1 MADIIDPLMPPY
13 RFERVQ
19 SRLYR
24 GGYPKPRNFRFLRR
38 QRLKTIVSLIP
49 DDRDNLLTEF
59 CHSEG
64 IRRIVIAVD
73 SPNENV
79 TVTESIVSRCLELVI
94 SPDTMPLY
102 LHCLDG
108 SNVTGVVIMC
118 LRKLQLWR
126 VASLQNEYLRFEQD
140 GEIIP
145 EESEFVEAYSGRG
158 LVLPNPYAEW
168 LWPGRA
174 AADVNVLPFKNGT
187 HPVVPHT
194 RLRQRMSTDI
204 CQADP
209 RSSQSR
215 SATDLSLVKSG
226 ETSRASGAM
235 GAAET
240 FSTDRSLSEAHSA
253 RVLASEA
260 SSSLAVDS
268 VACLPKYSRVDDE
281 EFEKQSQAA
290 DQLGLHTSF
299 STGALPDMTHS
310 SQQLLQR
317 TPVSDAHEMLEP
329 VLAALAGDAMKVA
342 TESSSKGSTAPGGT
356 ASSIAQVATDEA
368 KGASSRNSGASMGAS
383 EGSIVKELALSLLVQ
398 ALAIEGLG
406 M

>member
-19 SRLYR
+19 PQLYR

-38 QRLKTIVSLIP
+38 QQLKTIVSLIP

-59 CHSEG
+59 CDSEG
-64 IRRIVIAVD
+64 IRRIVIAAE

-79 TVTESIVSRCLELVI
+79 TVTESIVSRCLELVTN
-94 SPDTMPLY
+94 PDTAPVY
-102 LHCLDG
+102 VHCLDG

-126 VASLQNEYLRFEQD
+126 VASLQSEYLRFEQD

-158 LVLPNPYAEW
+158 LMLPNPYAEW

-174 AADVNVLPFKNGT
+174 AADVNTLPFKNGV

-209 RSSQSR
+209 RSVQSR
-215 SATDLSLVKSG
+215 SATDLALRESG
-226 ETSRASGAM
+226 ETSRASGAAAA
-235 GAAET
+235 GAAEIA
-240 FSTDRSLSEAHSA
+240 SARSLQHQHQHQQPADRPSSESRSSA
-253 RVLASEA
+253 QAMASVESPKHYRVGDMGE
-260 SSSLAVDS
+260 D
-268 VACLPKYSRVDDE
+268 
-281 EFEKQSQAA
+281 EFEEQSQAT
-290 DQLGLHTSF
+290 DQLSLHTSF
-299 STGALPDMTHS
+299 STGALPDMTQS

-329 VLAALAGDAMKVA
+329 VLAALAGDAMKA
-342 TESSSKGSTAPGGT
+342 AAEPSAG
-356 ASSIAQVATDEA
+356 A
-368 KGASSRNSGASMGAS
+368 KG
-383 EGSIVKELALSLLVQ
+383 
-398 ALAIEGLG
+398 
-406 M
+406 